1 MFPILFATILISIV
15 IFDYIFM
22 HRSNRRVW
30 KFIAGAFGLASLL
43 ALFPSVLDRVA
54 ETVHVGRPVDIIVYL
69 CCAVL
74 FRELFLSRARD
85 YKMNEQLTTL
95 VRELAIKSAETVRA
109 SHGTESK

>member
-1 MFPILFATILISIV
+1 MFPILFAAILISIV

-43 ALFPSVLDRVA
+43 ALFPSALDRVA

-85 YKMNEQLTTL
+85 FKMNEQLTTL
-95 VRELAIKSAETVRA
+95 VRELALRDAKSKPHTF
-109 SHGTESK
+109 

>member
-30 KFIAGAFGLASLL
+30 KFIAMAFGLAALL
-43 ALFPSVLDRVA
+43 ALFPGVLDRVA
-54 ETVHVGRPVDIIVYL
+54 ETVNVGRPVDIIVYL
-69 CCAVL
+69 CCAIL

-95 VRELAIKSAETVRA
+95 VRELAIKSAESLQAPRE
-109 SHGTESK
+109 TESQ